1 MSLEQPEFFRLF
13 LASSWVQVILL
24 YKQLFFLHTQTHRKV
39 GSFLNYSSQFELC
52 LKKVEH
58 PQAALYVFSHQVHV
72 ISANRYN
79 LVKAS
84 YENYYEHF
92 ILEEGKWITLFLF
105 LCGMQTPLHL
115 HIMQTSRRKQLV
127 CQRTSNDNSW
137 VEQSVA
143 VPLVSQQAY

>member
-58 PQAALYVFSHQVHV
+58 PQSALYVFSHQVHV
-72 ISANRYN
+72 ISVNRYN
-79 LVKAS
+79 LIKAP

-92 ILEEGKWITLFLF
+92 ILEEGKWITVFLF
-105 LCGMQTPLHL
+105 LLWHA
-115 HIMQTSRRKQLV
+115 
-127 CQRTSNDNSW
+127 NSLTFTHYANFK
-137 VEQSVA
+137 EEA
-143 VPLVSQQAY
+143 VSMSENQQWQ